1 MGIESRSEGLAT
13 DREGALRGKGMSPGP
28 KVEGGEPVLRE
39 KGSWGGIERLWT
51 RLKRGS
57 CRPW

>member
-13 DREGALRGKGMSPGP
+13 DTEGALTGNGMSLGP
-28 KVEGGEPVLRE
+28 KVERGELVHRE
-39 KGSWGGIERLWT
+39 KGSWGGIERL
-51 RLKRGS
+51 KRGS